1 MKEGSVT
8 IDRNDNSQKK
18 KRPRK
23 PQPPPKYRVI
33 YHNDDFTPMEFVSW
47 SLRAFFNKDE
57 MEANSIMLEVHKLGN
72 AVAGVYDFQTAETK
86 IYEVMASAKEN
97 EFPLKVTGEPE

>member
-8 IDRNDNSQKK
+8 IDRNDNSVSK

-23 PQPPPKYRVI
+23 PKPPPRYKVI

-47 SLRAFFNKDE
+47 SLREFFNKDE
-57 MEANSIMLEVHKLGN
+57 MVANSLTLEIHKHGRA
-72 AVAGVYDFQTAETK
+72 AVGVYDFQTAETK
-86 IYEVMASAKEN
+86 IYEVMSSAKEN

>member
-1 MKEGSVT
+1 MKGNSATIERNDSSVT
-8 IDRNDNSQKK
+8 KK
-18 KRPRK
+18 KPRK
-23 PQPPPKYRVI
+23 PQPPSRYKVI

-72 AVAGVYDFQTAETK
+72 AIAGIYDFQTAETK
-86 IYEVMASAKEN
+86 IYEVMTSAKEN
-97 EFPLKVTGEPE
+97 EFPLKVTGEAE